1 MKWSRQLVA
10 LPKINVNDEH
20 ANVVEKNR
28 KQTFLQAPARRW
40 IELVQLIPV
49 VWTSDSLMFTET
61 MQCCRG
67 KRYANIVAE
76 VRAESF
82 KARSRG
88 MMNSWRGIRTQQFL
102 EFLERVWMWF
112 VAQFTFNRLDDR
124 LECKQ
129 ARVTSENVRFCRPSR
144 VDDYI

>member
-1 MKWSRQLVA
+1 MFSTACSSAENKR
-10 LPKINVNDEH
+10 E
-20 ANVVEKNR
+20 
-28 KQTFLQAPARRW
+28 RW
-40 IELVQLIPV
+40 TCKCRGEEQETDIFTSTSTKVDWACATRLIPV

-67 KRYANIVAE
+67 KRYANIVAN

-88 MMNSWRGIRTQQFL
+88 MMNSCRGIRTQQFL
-102 EFLERVWMWF
+102 EYVERVWMWF
-112 VAQFTFNRLDDR
+112 VAQFTSNRLDDR

-129 ARVTSENVRFCRPSR
+129 AWVTLENVRFCRPSR